1 MPTSSQYPIERDRQ
15 LERRWQQLLERT
27 RQKPRRRDDARR
39 RDRVVRNGIFIRNS
53 AAVPEP
59 AALPDVVSCLGNW
72 ECAKHRDAGPLFLV
86 QAAV

>member
-15 LERRWQQLLERT
+15 LQRRWERLLERT

-39 RDRVVRNGIFIRNS
+39 RDRVVHNGFIRDS
-53 AAVPEP
+53 AAVSEP
-59 AALPDVVSCLGNW
+59 SALPDTVSCLGKC
-72 ECAKHRDAGPLFLV
+72 ECAKHREAGPLFLV